1 MMNAQQLTRIGLVY
15 FKEAVLEVLRE
26 GKESGEGAVKQVDI
40 FPRMDL
46 PLHPKGT
53 PWFAAYIL
61 TELEKEK
68 RVFPHRNAAGKVIS
82 WELADHE
89 SDTR

>member
-40 FPRMDL
+40 FPRMGL
-46 PLHPKGT
+46 PLNLGRT
-53 PWFAAYIL
+53 PWFAAYIFM
-61 TELEKEK
+61 ELKKEK
-68 RVFPHRNAAGKVIS
+68 RIFAHRNAAGKVIR
-82 WELADHE
+82 WELADPE
-89 SDTR
+89 SDTL